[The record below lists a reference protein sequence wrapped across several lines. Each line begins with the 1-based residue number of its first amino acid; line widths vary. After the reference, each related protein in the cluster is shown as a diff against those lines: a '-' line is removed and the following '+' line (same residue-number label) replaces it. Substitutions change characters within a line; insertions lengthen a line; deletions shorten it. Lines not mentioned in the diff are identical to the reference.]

1 MVEIIDSVSKYN
13 LWGGNSP
20 FLGFNRHIYQEKVM
34 KSVGN
39 NLVKVVVGQ
48 RRVGKSFVLR
58 QVLSQIVA
66 GGVPAENTLYI
77 NKEFLEIS
85 AIKSAEDLQSL
96 FCIKFCTVF
105 RPAPQHYQVVPR
117 HPLQRTQE
125 QGFTGE
131 APNRRHR
138 PVHQGKER
146 LGTHA

>member
-20 FLGFNRHIYQEKVM
+20 FLGFNRHFYQEKVM

-77 NKEFLEIS
+77 NKEFLEFS

-96 FCIKFCTVF
+96 YAAYKSRFS
-105 RPAPQHYQVVPR
+105 PQG
-117 HPLQRTQE
+117 RTYS
-125 QGFTGE
+125 F
-131 APNRRHR
+131 H
-138 PVHQGKER
+138 
-146 LGTHA
+146 